1 MTQNTT
7 KTHIPPRSDGKAW
20 TPRHLRAAALR
31 ARGLE
36 WAAIADEVGVSG
48 HTARHWALIPGWDA
62 LVAHARVELVRGE
75 IELLW
80 ARGQPVLERLR
91 ELAEVGAAT
100 RMTLD
105 ACLQQNEI
113 EPGEWA
119 LRVSQL
125 LRAERE
131 ALRDWLDI
139 SGFVKLRHAQADAF
153 AQEGPPQDEV
163 APAALDPDEEFER
176 AVQIGQTLL
185 ALGLASREADPADDA
200 ALEQVHPPQAAPQAG
215 GVPAGAAQG
224 ASVRRGGGRR

>member
-62 LVAHARVELVRGE
+62 LVAHARGELVRGE
-75 IELLW
+75 IELLG
-80 ARGQPVLERLR
+80 ARGQPVLERLM

-100 RMTLD
+100 RTTLD
-105 ACLQQNEI
+105 ESLQQGAI
-113 EPGEWA
+113 DPGEWA
-119 LRVSQL
+119 LRVSQM

-131 ALRDWLDI
+131 VLRDWLDL
-139 SGFVKLRHAQADAF
+139 SGFARLRLAQAESF
-153 AQEGPPQDEV
+153 AVASPPQGEA
-163 APAALDPDEEFER
+163 APPALDPDEELER

-200 ALEQVHPPQAAPQAG
+200 EVDAVHPAQATPQAG

-224 ASVRRGGGRR
+224 DVVRRGGGRR